1 MNDESVTRTV
11 IRTKRTITQS
21 FIIVTAQVE
30 QFGGKVR
37 EKAEMGEDGAVRQEE
52 DHRGGSQCSEGGDA
66 GIGWEGRGRSPERIT
81 CALWHG
87 VLHYHFIGAFILC
100 AFIVKG
106 SHCDI
111 WEYAEKVY
119 RNQTWWR
126 AYAHFNTVISFL
138 THTRF
143 HTLARD

>member
-37 EKAEMGEDGAVRQEE
+37 GKAEMGEDGAVRQEE

-66 GIGWEGRGRSPERIT
+66 GIE
-81 CALWHG
+81 
-87 VLHYHFIGAFILC
+87 
-100 AFIVKG
+100 
-106 SHCDI
+106 
-111 WEYAEKVY
+111 
-119 RNQTWWR
+119 
-126 AYAHFNTVISFL
+126 
-138 THTRF
+138 
-143 HTLARD
+143 